1 MAKLR
6 GKVIWYSA
14 TKGFGFISRPDGPDC
29 FLHQAALRGH
39 KTPPDG
45 AEVEFDLSGTDGL
58 HVDNVSAVAWPSP
71 NLPAPREKRANHSS
85 RPLAVFNHQS
95 PLLLARRYPRS

>member
-6 GKVIWYSA
+6 GKVIWYST

-29 FLHQAALRGH
+29 FLHQAALLGR
-39 KTPPDG
+39 KTLPDG

-58 HVDNVSAVAWPSP
+58 HVDNVSPVTWPPPDSP
-71 NLPAPREKRANHSS
+71 SPREKRASHSL
-85 RPLAVFNHQS
+85 RPLASYSHQS
-95 PLLLARRYPRS
+95 PLLMARRHPRS